1 MNMGEELQRLQ
12 HLISDLMNQNQQLK
26 DQLDT
31 FHMTYGCE
39 SNVKSY
45 AHVTTMG
52 CSIVGNDDIL

>member
-1 MNMGEELQRLQ
+1 MNIGDELQRLQ

-31 FHMTYGCE
+31 FHRTSGCE

-52 CSIVGNDDIL
+52 CSIVGNNDIL